1 MADLPLLQSGRVEAA
16 GIPGAVLPNVTAPQ
30 VDYVGLRAGAANAQT
45 VSQTLDRLSNQ
56 LFGIAK
62 NAAVESGYQ
71 YAADNPLNDEQLQAA
86 KMGNVQPLKLGGTFN
101 VFDQAVRK
109 ARSLE
114 LSSTFEQEARTQMT
128 TMLTAVEMGKA
139 TTEQVQNKLSTMMDG
154 FSRSLSQVDPEAS
167 LKFRATSAT
176 MGNTVLAKAAEFEMK
191 REKAQRLARFDADFD
206 NSTRLLEAAVSQGFW
221 VDPKTQQ
228 KRSIEELADVYRSTI
243 TTSALLLGDL
253 QVQKQYSDKFEAAL
267 KSAKVNAVTKFLLTD
282 EAAMADPEATLKN
295 IQVGNVGKMTDIVK
309 GMLMTDYGAIEKVSA
324 NYMVAVNARN
334 TVLNNKIAAD
344 KRAAVMEFVPLYEK
358 AIAAPEGSATRKQ
371 FANEIAALARKSP
384 DAVPLGVIK
393 DLLEPSKEG
402 NPLAEF
408 NILNGIFNGTI
419 TSPDQIMGNNSLNG
433 KQKVGALKFFMG
445 EDRRDQHELNSGLA
459 RLAGIPTTPG
469 AVTIID
475 PKGQE
480 FQRLQ
485 KLKSQAQSIQA
496 QATAEGKFLQPK
508 AILDQVSKDL
518 ETSRNTEQAKAAQR
532 TLESV
537 WEKKAGGKITRETL
551 PALENSKKLK
561 PNEITQVKRLLDQA
575 EGNQ

>member
-1 MADLPLLQSGRVEAA
+1 MADLPLLQSGRVEPA
-16 GIPGAVLPNVTAPQ
+16 GIPGAVLPSVTAPQ
-30 VDYVGLRAGAANAQT
+30 VDYVGLRAGAAKAQT

-62 NAAVESGYQ
+62 NAANEAGLQ
-71 YAADNPLNDEQLQAA
+71 YAADNPLTDEQIQAA
-86 KMGNVQPLKLGGTFN
+86 KAGNPEPLKLGGTFN
-101 VFDQAVRK
+101 VYDQAVRK
-109 ARSLE
+109 ARSFE
-114 LSSTFEQEARTQMT
+114 LSSTFEMEARSQMT

-139 TTEQVQNKLSTMMDG
+139 TTEQVQNKLTTMMDG

-191 REKAQRLARFDADFD
+191 REKSNRLAKFDADFD

-221 VDPKTQQ
+221 VDPRTQQ
-228 KRSIEELADVYRSTI
+228 KRSVDDLADVYRSSI

-267 KSAKVNAVTKFLLTD
+267 KSAKINAVTKFLLTD
-282 EAAMADPEATLKN
+282 ETAMADPEATLKN
-295 IQVGNVGKMTDIVK
+295 IQVGNVGKMSDVVK
-309 GMLMTDYGAIEKVSA
+309 SMLVSDYGGIEKVSA

-334 TVLNNKIAAD
+334 TVLTNKIAAD

-371 FANEIAALARKSP
+371 FANQIAELARKSP

-408 NILNGIFNGTI
+408 NILNGIFNGTV

-433 KQKVGALKFFMG
+433 KQKVTALKFFMG
-445 EDRRDQHELNSGLA
+445 EDRRDQHELNTGLA

-485 KLKSQAQSIQA
+485 QLKSKAQSIQA

-518 ETSRNTEQAKAAQR
+518 ETNRNTEQAKAAR
-532 TLESV
+532 NTLTTF
-537 WEKKAGGKITRETL
+537 WEKKAGGPITRETL

-561 PNEITQVKRLLDQA
+561 PTEITQIKRLLEQA
-575 EGNQ
+575 EGN

>member
-16 GIPGAVLPNVTAPQ
+16 GIPGAVLPTVNAPQ
-30 VDYVGLRAGAANAQT
+30 VDYVGLKAGAQYQNT

-62 NAAVESGYQ
+62 TAATEAGLQ
-71 YAADNPLNDEQLQAA
+71 YAADNPLTDEQLQAA
-86 KMGNVQPLKLGGTFN
+86 KMGDLGAMKSGGALN
-101 VFDQAVRK
+101 IFDQAVRK
-109 ARSLE
+109 ARSFE
-114 LSSTFEQEARTQMT
+114 LSSTFEAEARSQMAN
-128 TMLTAVEMGKA
+128 MLTAVEMGKA

-154 FSRSLSQVDPEAS
+154 FSRSLAQVDPEAS

-176 MGNTVLAKAAEFEMK
+176 MGNTVLSKAAEFEMK
-191 REKAQRLARFDADFD
+191 REKAKRMIEIDSDFD
-206 NSTRLLEAAVSQGFW
+206 NVTRLLEAAVSQGFW
-221 VDPKTQQ
+221 IDKNTQQ
-228 KRSIEELADVYRSTI
+228 KRSIEELADVYRQSIATR
-243 TTSALLLGDL
+243 ALLVGDAT
-253 QVQKQYSDKFEAAL
+253 VQKQYSDKFEAAL
-267 KSAKVNAVTKFLLTD
+267 KNAKVNAVTKFLLTD
-282 EAAMADPEATLKN
+282 EASMVDPETTLKN
-295 IQVGNVGKMTDIVK
+295 IQVGNVGKMSDLVK
-309 GMLMTDYGAIEKVSA
+309 GMLMTDYGSIEKVSA

-334 TVLNNKIAAD
+334 TALNQKLAAD

-371 FANEIAALARKSP
+371 FANQIAALARKSP

-518 ETSRNTEQAKAAQR
+518 ETSRNTEQAKAAQK
-532 TLESV
+532 TLETV

-561 PNEITQVKRLLDQA
+561 PNEITQIKRLLDQA
-575 EGNQ
+575 EGNL

>member
-16 GIPGAVLPNVTAPQ
+16 GIPGAVLPTVNAPQ
-30 VDYVGLRAGAANAQT
+30 VDYVGLKAAAQYQGT
-45 VSQTLDRLSNQ
+45 VAQTLDRLSNQ

-62 NAAVESGYQ
+62 TAASEAGLQ
-71 YAADNPLNDEQLQAA
+71 YAADNPLTDEQLQAA
-86 KMGNVQPLKLGGTFN
+86 KMGDLGAIKSGGALN
-101 VFDQAVRK
+101 IFDQAVRK
-109 ARSLE
+109 ARSFE
-114 LSSTFEQEARTQMT
+114 LSSTFEMEARSQMT

-139 TTEQVQNKLSTMMDG
+139 TTEQVQNKLTTMMDG

-191 REKAQRLARFDADFD
+191 REKSNRLAKFDADFD
-206 NSTRLLEAAVSQGFW
+206 NNTRLLEAAVSQGFW
-221 VDPKTQQ
+221 VDPRTQQ
-228 KRSIEELADVYRSTI
+228 KRSIDELADVYRSSI
-243 TTSALLLGDL
+243 TTSALLLGDV

-267 KSAKVNAVTKFLLTD
+267 KGAKINAVTKFLLTD
-282 EAAMADPEATLKN
+282 ETAMADTEATLKN
-295 IQVGNVGKMTDIVK
+295 IQVGNVGRMSDLVK
-309 GMLMTDYGAIEKVSA
+309 GMLMSDYGSIEKVSA

-344 KRAAVMEFVPLYEK
+344 KRAAVAEFVPLYEK
-358 AIAAPEGSATRKQ
+358 AIAAPEGSPTRKQ
-371 FANEIAALARKSP
+371 FANDIAALARRSP

-393 DLLEPSKEG
+393 ELLEPSKEG
-402 NPLAEF
+402 NSLAEF
-408 NILNGIFNGTI
+408 NILNGIFNGTV
-419 TSPDQIMGNNSLNG
+419 TSPEQIMGNNTLNA

-445 EDRRDQHELNSGLA
+445 EDRRDGQELNTGLA

-485 KLKSQAQSIQA
+485 QLKSKAQAIQS
-496 QATAEGKFLQPK
+496 QATAEGKFIQPN
-508 AILDQVSKDL
+508 AILRQLSIEL
-518 ETSRNTEQAKAAQR
+518 ETSRNTEQAKAAQK
-532 TLESV
+532 TLETV

-561 PNEITQVKRLLDQA
+561 PNEITQIKRLLDQA
-575 EGNQ
+575 EGNL

>member
-16 GIPGAVLPNVTAPQ
+16 GIPGAVLPTVTAPQ

-62 NAAVESGYQ
+62 TAAVESGYQ

-114 LSSTFEQEARTQMT
+114 LSSRFEQEARTQMT

-139 TTEQVQNKLSTMMDG
+139 TTEQVQNKLTTMMDG

-221 VDPKTQQ
+221 VDPRTQQ
-228 KRSIEELADVYRSTI
+228 KRSVEELADVYRQSI

-267 KSAKVNAVTKFLLTD
+267 KSAKINAVSKFLITD
-282 EAAMADPEATLKN
+282 EAAMADPEVTLKN
-295 IQVGNVGKMTDIVK
+295 IQAGNVGRMSDLVK
-309 GMLMTDYGAIEKVSA
+309 GMLMTDYGAVEKVSA

-334 TVLNNKIAAD
+334 TALNQRREAD
-344 KRAAVMEFVPLYEK
+344 KRTAVLEFVPLYEK
-358 AIAAPEGSATRKQ
+358 AIAAPEGSAARKQ
-371 FANEIAALARKSP
+371 FTSQIAVIAQKTP
-384 DAVPLGVIK
+384 DAVPLSVLK
-393 DLLEPSKEG
+393 DLLEPNKEG
-402 NPLAEF
+402 NHVAEF
-408 NILNGIFNGTI
+408 NVLRGIYEGTI
-419 TSPDQIMGNNSLNG
+419 TTPDQIFRNNTLNG
-433 KQKVGALKFFMG
+433 KQKVAALKLLTS
-445 EDRRDQHELNSGLA
+445 EDRRDQRDLDTGLA
-459 RLAGIPTTPG
+459 KLAGIPTMPG
-469 AVTIID
+469 SVTVLD
-475 PKGQE
+475 PKGTE
-480 FQRLQ
+480 FQSLQ
-485 KLKSQAQSIQA
+485 KLRAEALAVQSAAVAKGEIIQPR
-496 QATAEGKFLQPK
+496 Q
-508 AILDQVSKDL
+508 ILDQVSKNL
-518 ETSRNTEQAKAAQR
+518 EQRRNSEAAKAAR
-532 TLESV
+532 NSLTTV
-537 WEKKAGGKITRETL
+537 WEKKAGGPITRDTL
-551 PALENSKKLK
+551 PALERTKKLK
-561 PNEITQVKRLLDQA
+561 PQEIDQVKKLLDKA
-575 EGNQ
+575 EGNE

>member
-16 GIPGAVLPNVTAPQ
+16 GIPGAVLPTVQAPQ
-30 VDYVGLRAGAANAQT
+30 VDYVGLRAGAAKAQT

-62 NAAVESGYQ
+62 TAASEAGLQ
-71 YAADNPLNDEQLQAA
+71 YAADNPLTDEQIKAA
-86 KMGNVQPLKLGGTFN
+86 KEGNPGPLKLGTTFN

-109 ARSLE
+109 ARSFE
-114 LSSTFEQEARTQMT
+114 LSSTFEMEARSQMT

-139 TTEQVQNKLSTMMDG
+139 TTEQVQNKLTTMMDG

-191 REKAQRLARFDADFD
+191 REKSNRLAKFDADFD
-206 NSTRLLEAAVSQGFW
+206 NNTRLLEAAVSQGFW
-221 VDPKTQQ
+221 VDSRNQQ
-228 KRSIEELADVYRSTI
+228 KRSIDELADVYRSSI

-253 QVQKQYSDKFEAAL
+253 QVQKQYSDKFEAAF
-267 KSAKVNAVTKFLLTD
+267 KSAKINAVTKFLLTD
-282 EAAMADPEATLKN
+282 ETAMADPEATLKN
-295 IQVGNVGKMTDIVK
+295 IQVGNVGKMSDVVK
-309 GMLMTDYGAIEKVSA
+309 SMLVSDYGGIEKVSA

-334 TVLNNKIAAD
+334 TVLTNKIAAD

-358 AIAAPEGSATRKQ
+358 AIAAPEGSPTRKQ
-371 FANEIAALARKSP
+371 FANQIAELARKSP

-419 TSPDQIMGNNSLNG
+419 TNPDQIMGNNSLNG
-433 KQKVGALKFFMG
+433 KQKVTALKFFMG
-445 EDRRDQHELNSGLA
+445 EDRRDQHELNTGLA

-485 KLKSQAQSIQA
+485 QLKSKAQSIQA

-518 ETSRNTEQAKAAQR
+518 ETNRNTEQAKAAR
-532 TLESV
+532 NTLTTF
-537 WEKKAGGKITRETL
+537 WEKKAGGPITRETL

-561 PNEITQVKRLLDQA
+561 PQEITQIKRLLDQA

>member
-1 MADLPLLQSGRVEAA
+1 MADLPLLQSGRVEPA
-16 GIPGAVLPNVTAPQ
+16 GIPGAVLPTVSAPQ
-30 VDYVGLRAGAANAQT
+30 VDYVGLRAGAAKAQT
-45 VSQTLDRLSNQ
+45 VSQTLDRLSSQ

-62 NAAVESGYQ
+62 TAANEAGLQ
-71 YAADNPLNDEQLQAA
+71 YAADNPLTDEQIKAA
-86 KMGNVQPLKLGGTFN
+86 KEGNPGPLQLGGTFN

-109 ARSLE
+109 ARSFE
-114 LSSTFEQEARTQMT
+114 LSSTFEMEARSQMSN
-128 TMLTAVEMGKA
+128 MLTAVEMGKA
-139 TTEQVQNKLSTMMDG
+139 TTEQVQNKLTTMMDG

-191 REKAQRLARFDADFD
+191 REKSNRLAKFDADFD

-221 VDPKTQQ
+221 VDPRNQQ
-228 KRSIEELADVYRSTI
+228 KRSIDELADVYRSSI

-253 QVQKQYSDKFEAAL
+253 QVQKQYSDKFEAAF
-267 KSAKVNAVTKFLLTD
+267 KSAKINAVTKFLLTD
-282 EAAMADPEATLKN
+282 ETAMADPEATLKN
-295 IQVGNVGKMTDIVK
+295 IQVGNVGKMSDVVK
-309 GMLMTDYGAIEKVSA
+309 GMLMSDYGGIEKVSA

-334 TVLNNKIAAD
+334 TVLTNKIAAD
-344 KRAAVMEFVPLYEK
+344 KRAAVAEFVPLYEG
-358 AIAAPEGSATRKQ
+358 AIAAPEGSPKRRQ
-371 FANEIAALARKSP
+371 FTNQIAELAKKSP
-384 DAVPLGVIK
+384 DAVPLGVLK
-393 DLLEPSKEG
+393 DLLEPNKEG

-408 NILNGIFNGTI
+408 NILNGIFNGTV
-419 TSPDQIMGNNSLNG
+419 TSPEQIMGNNTLNA

-445 EDRRDQHELNSGLA
+445 EDRRDGQELNTGLA

-485 KLKSQAQSIQA
+485 QLKSKAQAIQS

-508 AILDQVSKDL
+508 AILEQISKEV
-518 ETSRNTEQAKAAQR
+518 ETSRNTEQAKAAKK
-532 TLESV
+532 TLETV
-537 WEKKAGGKITRETL
+537 WEKKAGGPITRETL

-561 PNEITQVKRLLDQA
+561 PNEITQIKRLLDQA
-575 EGNQ
+575 EGNL

>member
-1 MADLPLLQSGRVEAA
+1 MADLPLLQSGRVEPA
-16 GIPGAVLPNVTAPQ
+16 GIPGAVLPSVTAPQ
-30 VDYVGLRAGAANAQT
+30 VDYVGLRAGAAKAQT

-62 NAAVESGYQ
+62 NAANEAGLQ
-71 YAADNPLNDEQLQAA
+71 YAADNPLTDEQIQAA
-86 KMGNVQPLKLGGTFN
+86 KAGNPEPLKLGGTFN
-101 VFDQAVRK
+101 VYDQAVRK
-109 ARSLE
+109 ARSFE
-114 LSSTFEQEARTQMT
+114 LSSTFEMEARSQMT

-139 TTEQVQNKLSTMMDG
+139 TTEQVQNKLTTMMDG

-191 REKAQRLARFDADFD
+191 REKSNRLAKFDADFD

-221 VDPKTQQ
+221 VDPRTQQ
-228 KRSIEELADVYRSTI
+228 KRSVDDLADVYRSSI

-267 KSAKVNAVTKFLLTD
+267 KSAKINAVTKFLLTD
-282 EAAMADPEATLKN
+282 ETAMADPEATLKN
-295 IQVGNVGKMTDIVK
+295 IQVGNVGKMSDVVK
-309 GMLMTDYGAIEKVSA
+309 SMLVSDYGGIEKVSA

-334 TVLNNKIAAD
+334 TVLTNKIAAD

-371 FANEIAALARKSP
+371 FANQIAELARKSP

-419 TSPDQIMGNNSLNG
+419 TNPDQIMGNNSLNG
-433 KQKVGALKFFMG
+433 KQKVTALKFFMG
-445 EDRRDQHELNSGLA
+445 EDRRDQHELNTGLA

-485 KLKSQAQSIQA
+485 QLKSKAQSIQA

-518 ETSRNTEQAKAAQR
+518 ETNRNTEQAKAAR
-532 TLESV
+532 NTLTTF
-537 WEKKAGGKITRETL
+537 WEKKAGGPITRETL

-561 PNEITQVKRLLDQA
+561 PTEITQIKRLLEQA
-575 EGNQ
+575 EGN

>member
-1 MADLPLLQSGRVEAA
+1 MADLPLLQSGRVEPA
-16 GIPGAVLPNVTAPQ
+16 GIPGAVLPTVSAPQ
-30 VDYVGLRAGAANAQT
+30 VDYVGLRAGAAKAQT
-45 VSQTLDRLSNQ
+45 VSQTLDRLSSQ

-62 NAAVESGYQ
+62 TAANEAGLQ
-71 YAADNPLNDEQLQAA
+71 YAADNPLTDEQIKAA
-86 KMGNVQPLKLGGTFN
+86 KEGNPGPLQLGGTFN

-109 ARSLE
+109 ARSFE
-114 LSSTFEQEARTQMT
+114 LSSTFEMEARSQMSN
-128 TMLTAVEMGKA
+128 MLTAVEMGKA
-139 TTEQVQNKLSTMMDG
+139 TTEQVQNKLTTMMDG

-191 REKAQRLARFDADFD
+191 REKSNRLAKFDADFD

-221 VDPKTQQ
+221 VDPRTQQ
-228 KRSIEELADVYRSTI
+228 KRSIDELADVYRSSI

-253 QVQKQYSDKFEAAL
+253 QVQKQYSDKFEAAF
-267 KSAKVNAVTKFLLTD
+267 KSAKINAVTKFLLTD
-282 EAAMADPEATLKN
+282 ETAMADPEATLKN
-295 IQVGNVGKMTDIVK
+295 IQVGNVGKMSDVVK
-309 GMLMTDYGAIEKVSA
+309 GMLMSDYGGIEKVSA

-334 TVLNNKIAAD
+334 TVLTNKIAAD
-344 KRAAVMEFVPLYEK
+344 KRAAVAEFVPLYEG
-358 AIAAPEGSATRKQ
+358 AIAAPEGSLKRKQ
-371 FANEIAALARKSP
+371 FTNQIAELAKKSP
-384 DAVPLGVIK
+384 DAVPLGVLK
-393 DLLEPSKEG
+393 DLLEPNKEG

-419 TSPDQIMGNNSLNG
+419 TSPEQILGNKSLNG
-433 KQKVGALKFFMG
+433 KQKVAALKFFMG
-445 EDRRDQHELNSGLA
+445 EDRRDQHELNTGLA

-485 KLKSQAQSIQA
+485 QLKSKAQSIQA

-508 AILDQVSKDL
+508 AILEQVSKDL
-518 ETSRNTEQAKAAQR
+518 ETSRNTEVAKAAR
-532 TLESV
+532 NTLTTF
-537 WEKKAGGKITRETL
+537 WEKKAGGPITRETL

-561 PNEITQVKRLLDQA
+561 PQEIAQIKRLLDQA

>member
-16 GIPGAVLPNVTAPQ
+16 GIPGAVLPTVTAPQ

-45 VSQTLDRLSNQ
+45 ISQTLDRLSNQ

-62 NAAVESGYQ
+62 TAAVESGYQ

-139 TTEQVQNKLSTMMDG
+139 TTEQVQNKLTTMMDG

-371 FANEIAALARKSP
+371 FANQIAALARKSP

-518 ETSRNTEQAKAAQR
+518 ETSRNTEQAKAAQK
-532 TLESV
+532 TLETV

-561 PNEITQVKRLLDQA
+561 PQEITQVKRLLDQA